1 MKAHLYAFFALLIV
15 SIAGCGPAFLV
26 DTTLMNAHIAQFE
39 GDSLYYI
46 YGHVAIRDGKILGI
60 TPSWRAEMTFPARTI
75 PWTSKEPMSIPDL
88 SMRMPTF

>member
-46 YGHVAIRDGKILGI
+46 YGHVAIRDGKILSI
-60 TPSWRAEMTFPARTI
+60 TPVVEGRNDI
-75 PWTSKEPMSIPDL
+75 PSAHDTVDL
-88 SMRMPTF
+88 QGAYI